1 MLFVKLDPKDMEDD
15 NSNTDGSQD
24 SENTLVKQEVISS
37 PLKGELTELKNV
49 EDEAFA
55 CGVLGKG
62 IAIMPTEGK
71 VVAPA
76 DGVLTTLFPTGHAMG
91 ITTNNGAEILI
102 HVGMDTVKLEGKH
115 FTLKAK
121 QGDTIKK
128 GQTLVEFDINAIE
141 KEGYS
146 LITPVI
152 ITNSDNYLDVVET
165 TNNSVDAG
173 DELLTVVH

>member
-1 MLFVKLDPKDMEDD
+1 
-15 NSNTDGSQD
+15 
-24 SENTLVKQEVISS
+24 
-37 PLKGELTELKNV
+37 
-49 EDEAFA
+49 
-55 CGVLGKG
+55 
-62 IAIMPTEGK
+62 
-71 VVAPA
+71 
-76 DGVLTTLFPTGHAMG
+76 MG

-128 GQTLVEFDINAIE
+128 GQTLVELDINAIE

-152 ITNSDNYLDVVET
+152 ITNSDNYLDVVEI
-165 TNNSVDAG
+165 DKKQI
-173 DELLTVVH
+173 DFKEDLLTVVI